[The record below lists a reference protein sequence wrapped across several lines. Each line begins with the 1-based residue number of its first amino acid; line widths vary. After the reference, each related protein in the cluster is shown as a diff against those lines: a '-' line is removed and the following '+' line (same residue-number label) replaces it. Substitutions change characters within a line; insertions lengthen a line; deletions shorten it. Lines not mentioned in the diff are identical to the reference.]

1 MEWSVTRGAEDR
13 AATTCPTNVGRGFGS
28 PSGITGSVKRPKE
41 SSGHLLRRYR
51 NLRRERIQSVRVM
64 MHGDV
69 SGHKKKKPNGS
80 HRHKMKISGAKKKK
94 EKRREKKKKTK
105 LASFP
110 QQWNKVRFQHTFSR
124 EQRSGSGR
132 AFSTWTQS
140 STLDTERTCTNGCS
154 SSNWVRWCTGGR
166 RNQ

>member
-13 AATTCPTNVGRGFGS
+13 VATTCPTNVARGFGS
-28 PSGITGSVKRPKE
+28 PSGITGRVNRPKE

-51 NLRRERIQSVRVM
+51 NFGEERNQSVRVI
-64 MHGDV
+64 MHDDA
-69 SGHKKKKPNGS
+69 SGHTEKPNGS
-80 HRHKMKISGAKKKK
+80 HRHKMKISGKKKK
-94 EKRREKKKKTK
+94 KKN

-140 STLDTERTCTNGCS
+140 STLDTERTCTNGCN